1 VSHQGRD
8 DAKRV
13 AVGRI
18 VGVHGVQGWVKV
30 ESWTDPRDN
39 LFGFE
44 QWQLDRDGEVV
55 GEVRLIEGRPGG
67 RGLIAALEDV
77 VDREQARA
85 LMGARISVPRSA
97 LPPPAEGE
105 YYWVDLEGL
114 AVVTTDGTELGTVSH
129 LFETGANDVM
139 VVRGD
144 RERLIPF
151 VPETYVRVVDV
162 EAGRLEVDWDP
173 AF

>member
-1 VSHQGRD
+1 MTL
-8 DAKRV
+8 
-13 AVGRI
+13 GRI

-30 ESWTDPRDN
+30 ESWTQPRDN

-44 QWQLDRDGEVV
+44 QWLLERNGEAV
-55 GEVRLIEGRPGG
+55 GDVRLIEGRPGG
-67 RGLIAALEDV
+67 RGLIAALEGV
-77 VDREQARA
+77 ADRDQARA
-85 LMGARISVPRSA
+85 LMGTHISVPRSA
-97 LPPPAEGE
+97 LPPPDEGE

-114 AVVTTDGTELGTVSH
+114 TVVTTDGAELGTVSH

-139 VVRGD
+139 VVEGD

-151 VPETYVRVVDV
+151 VPETYVKVVDV
-162 EAGRLEVDWDP
+162 EGGWLEVDWDP